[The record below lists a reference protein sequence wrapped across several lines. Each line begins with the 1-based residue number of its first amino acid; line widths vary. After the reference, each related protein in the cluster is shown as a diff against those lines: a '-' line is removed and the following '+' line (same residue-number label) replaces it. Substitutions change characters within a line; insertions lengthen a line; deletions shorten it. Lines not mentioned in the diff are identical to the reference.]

1 MGSVILQDDMR
12 RLFPRADEIIISE
25 VGKEYNVQIIGGV
38 NATPIQS
45 EIARQLRMEW
55 CAYGQTIKLSR
66 LYHFDPADSK
76 SRLIKLWEVTLSE
89 RDLLWNRSECF
100 GYQDGNNWV
109 IDWNHCDNQIILN
122 RYGLYSVADRYIDG
136 FGYGGLICAI

>member
-1 MGSVILQDDMR
+1 MSSVILQEDMR

-38 NATPIQS
+38 NATPIQP

-66 LYHFDPADSK
+66 LYHFDPADNK
-76 SRLIKLWEVTLSE
+76 SRLVKLWEVTLSE
-89 RDLLWNRSECF
+89 RDLLWNSLECF
-100 GYQDGNNWV
+100 GFQYGNT
-109 IDWNHCDNQIILN
+109 
-122 RYGLYSVADRYIDG
+122 
-136 FGYGGLICAI
+136 